1 MSLSWLFLDFNSY
14 FASVEQLH
22 TPEYRG
28 KPIGVAA
35 GGGSDGACCI
45 AVSSEA
51 KRFGVRTGTRV
62 YDAKRL
68 CPDIISAP
76 ARHSLYVQ
84 THHRLL
90 KSIELCLPVT
100 SVHSVDEVS
109 CRLLGTERDPQNAT
123 ALAMKIKRT
132 IAREVGP
139 QMRCSIGIAPN
150 RLLAKL
156 GTDMQK
162 PDGLVVIHKHELP
175 HRLFPLQLT
184 DFCGIGPR
192 MAARM
197 QSRGIHTVE
206 QLCALNRREME
217 GLWESYLGWKWHLI
231 LRGEDPDQAAAPAL
245 QRHRSVGHQHVLPPD
260 LREPEKARAVANR
273 LATKAAARMRSMG
286 YQARQLHLSVA
297 LEPMGAR
304 DRRTVDSTPSTWGNA
319 SRWRLRTHAHA
330 DLGHGSCD
338 TLRLLHEVNAL
349 WDRLGLT
356 PRTPERRYGY
366 ADAQPP
372 PGAGGSG
379 GPAATRP
386 VFVDVTLGNLVA
398 EGSTTLPLFEHERRL
413 AQLSGALDKINDR
426 YGRNTVYT
434 AAQHDVKE
442 SARGGIAFSSIPDL
456 DVTDTVA

>member
-22 TPEYRG
+22 SPELRG

-35 GGGSDGACCI
+35 GGGADGACCI
-45 AVSSEA
+45 AVSYEA

-62 YDAKRL
+62 FEAKRL
-68 CPDIISAP
+68 CPEIIIAP

-90 KSIELCLPVT
+90 KAIELCLPVS

-109 CRLLGTERDPQNAT
+109 CRLLGSEREPANAIE
-123 ALAMKIKRT
+123 LAKKIKRT

-139 QMRCSIGIAPN
+139 EMRCSIGIAPN

-162 PDGLVVIHKHELP
+162 PDGLVVIQKHELP

-192 MAARM
+192 MAARLRE
-197 QSRGIHTVE
+197 RGVHSVE
-206 QLCALNRREME
+206 QLCALSRHEME
-217 GLWESYLGWKWHLI
+217 GIWESYLGWKWHLI
-231 LRGEDPDQAAAPAL
+231 LRGEDPDQAAGPAL

-260 LREPEKARAVANR
+260 LREPEKARAVAHR
-273 LATKAAARMRSMG
+273 LATKAAARMRAMG

-297 LEPMGAR
+297 LEPLDAR
-304 DRRTVDSTPSTWGNA
+304 SRRAPRPAAGGQAAGTWGNA
-319 SRWRLRTHAHA
+319 GRWRSRVHAHA
-330 DLGHGSCD
+330 DLGHGTCD
-338 TLRLLHEVNAL
+338 TLRLLGEVNAL
-349 WDRLGLT
+349 WDRLGLSPRAPRRSFAYADT
-356 PRTPERRYGY
+356 PPEPER
-366 ADAQPP
+366 
-372 PGAGGSG
+372 
-379 GPAATRP
+379 GPMRP
-386 VFVDVTLGNLVA
+386 VFVDVTLGGLVA
-398 EGSTTLPLFEHERRL
+398 PGSATLPLFERERRL
-413 AQLSGALDKINDR
+413 SELSSALDRINDR

-434 AAQHDVKE
+434 AAQHGVKD
-442 SARGGIAFSSIPDL
+442 SARGGVAFASIPDL
-456 DVTDTVA
+456 DIADTVA